1 MSLIALPAGFC
12 PNAFTLRQQTNQRAF
27 GSPFGGSEQ
36 VIDMLN
42 DRWLISLTLPNRKFA
57 DAAAVE
63 AFIASLRGMT
73 NTVALYHWVR
83 KVPRG
88 TMRGAPVVATG
99 LPLFAG
105 DSNINVSTTAG
116 ATLLA
121 GDMIG
126 CGGQLF
132 QVQSDVA
139 ADGSGNM
146 NVLVVNRSR
155 VSVAAGGLIV
165 WDRPAA
171 PFRLASPSAVQY
183 IPGYAPEV
191 SFDFVEAIG

>member
-1 MSLIALPAGFC
+1 MSLIALPTGFC
-12 PNAFTLRQQTNQRAF
+12 PNMFSLRLQTTQRAF
-27 GSPFGGSEQ
+27 ASPFGGSEQ

-42 DRWLISLTLPNRKFA
+42 DRWLISLSLPNRKFA
-57 DAAAVE
+57 DAAVIE

-88 TMRGAPVVATG
+88 TMRGTPTVAAAS
-99 LPLFAG
+99 AG
-105 DSNINVSTTAG
+105 AGSLAITTTAG

-126 CGGQLF
+126 VGGLLL
-132 QVQSDVA
+132 QVATDA
-139 ADGSGNM
+139 TADGAGAM
-146 NVLVVNRSR
+146 ALPIVNRLR
-155 VSVAAGGLIV
+155 TAVAGGAAVV
-165 WDRPAA
+165 WDKPTA
-171 PFRLASPSAVQY
+171 PFRLASPSAIQY

-191 SFDFVEAIG
+191 SFDFVEAI

>member
-1 MSLIALPAGFC
+1 MSLIALPTGFC
-12 PNAFTLRQQTNQRAF
+12 PNMFSLRQQTTQRSFA
-27 GSPFGGSEQ
+27 SPFGGSEQ
-36 VIDMLN
+36 VIDLLN
-42 DRWLISLTLPNRKFA
+42 DRWLISLSLPNRKFA
-57 DAAAVE
+57 DAAVIE

-88 TMRGAPVVATG
+88 TMRGAPTVAAAS
-99 LPLFAG
+99 AG
-105 DSNINVSTTAG
+105 AGSLTITTTVG

-126 CGGQLF
+126 VGGLLL
-132 QVQSDVA
+132 QVATDA
-139 ADGSGNM
+139 AANGAGVM
-146 NVLVVNRSR
+146 VVPIVNRLR
-155 VSVAAGGLIV
+155 TAVAGGTAVV
-165 WDRPAA
+165 WDKPTA
-171 PFRLASPSAVQY
+171 PFRLASPSAIQY

>member
-1 MSLIALPAGFC
+1 MSVIVLPTGFC
-12 PNAFTLRQQTNQRAF
+12 PNMFSLRLQTTQRAF
-27 GSPFGGSEQ
+27 ASPFGGSEQ

-42 DRWLISLTLPNRKFA
+42 DRWLISLSLPNRKFA
-57 DAAAVE
+57 DAAVIE
-63 AFIASLRGMT
+63 AFIGSLRGMT

-88 TMRGAPVVATG
+88 TMRGAPTVAAAS
-99 LPLFAG
+99 AG
-105 DSNINVSTTAG
+105 DGSLAITTTAG

-126 CGGQLF
+126 VGGLLL
-132 QVQSDVA
+132 QVATDA
-139 ADGSGNM
+139 TADGAGAMVLPITNRLRTAISGGSA
-146 NVLVVNRSR
+146 V
-155 VSVAAGGLIV
+155 V
-165 WDRPAA
+165 WDKPTA

-191 SFDFVEAIG
+191 SFDFVEAIV